1 MVKLIIDDLVYVT
14 RLEMMLKLA
23 NIDFEVE
30 YEERSIGIPKP
41 YLRVNGVPLDLR
53 RATTWIKEHSNL

>member
-14 RLEMMLKLA
+14 RLEWMLNLA
-23 NIDFEVE
+23 EIDFEVE

-53 RATTWIKEHSNL
+53 RATIWIKENGKV